1 MGIRKVMTSEISATL
16 MKLRHPQQRSL
27 RMRRRKV
34 RKMTTSEISATLIK
48 LRHRQPNR
56 LKMKMTTSEILVT
69 LMKLRH
75 RQQHKLKTKRRM
87 MKKMMTLETL
97 VTLMRLRPPLLSH
110 LPYPL
115 LQIYLDQIS
124 RPKTPTKSMVSTM
137 STRMQP
143 LSRMNFCLTYSGFKI
158 PMMMTQT

>member
-1 MGIRKVMTSEISATL
+1 MRIRKVMTSEISATL
-16 MKLRHPQQRSL
+16 MKLRHPQQRIL
-27 RMRRRKV
+27 RIRRRKV
-34 RKMTTSEISATLIK
+34 RKMTTSEILA
-48 LRHRQPNR
+48 
-56 LKMKMTTSEILVT
+56 T

-75 RQQHKLKTKRRM
+75 RQQHKLRTKRRM

-97 VTLMRLRPPLLSH
+97 MRLRLPLLSH
-110 LPYPL
+110 LPYTL

>member
-1 MGIRKVMTSEISATL
+1 
-16 MKLRHPQQRSL
+16 
-27 RMRRRKV
+27 
-34 RKMTTSEISATLIK
+34 
-48 LRHRQPNR
+48 
-56 LKMKMTTSEILVT
+56 MTTSEILVT

-97 VTLMRLRPPLLSH
+97 MRLRLPLLSN
-110 LPYPL
+110 LPYTL